1 MSYHYLLDLALILL
15 STKLLGLLT
24 QRFQMPQVVGALL
37 AGLILGPAGLNVLTE
52 TEFISQ
58 LSELGVIV
66 LMFSAGMGTDI
77 NELKNSGKAGFWVAL
92 LGVIVPLLMGTALA
106 WGAAAA
112 GLIESNGM
120 LENVFVG
127 TILTATSVSIT
138 VETLKE
144 MGKLETKVGNTILA
158 AALIDDVL
166 GLVALTL
173 VSSLAG
179 GGESVGLVLLKI
191 LGFFIFAA
199 VAGVGAN
206 RLFCWMLKRQGGWA
220 THRNSVLA
228 FVLCLVMAYCA
239 EEFFGVADITGAY
252 AAGLA
257 VACTPKGTYIQSKY
271 NPLGYLLLTPVFF
284 AAIGITFEESEFFIQ
299 EFRRTGAIDRTV
311 VFSNLANDPAV
322 ERIATPRMALTAA
335 EYLAFECGMHVLVIM
350 TDITN
355 YAEALREVSAARKEV
370 PGRRGYPGYLYTDL
384 ATLYERAGRRIGKKG
399 SITLIPILTMPE
411 DDKTHPIPDLTGYI
425 TEGQI
430 ILSRDLYRKGVIPPV
445 DVLPSLSR
453 LKDKGIGPGK
463 TREDHAGTMNQLFAA
478 YSAGKDAKELAT
490 ILGESALSPTDR
502 LYAKFAEEFEQR
514 YVSQGYE
521 ENRSIEETL
530 NIGWELLS
538 ILPETELKRIKPEFI
553 EKYLPK
559 KQA

>member
-77 NELKNSGKAGFWVAL
+77 NELKHSGKAGFCVAL
-92 LGVIVPLLMGTALA
+92 LGVLVPLVMGAALA

-112 GLIESNGM
+112 GLIESSGM

-179 GGESVGLVLLKI
+179 GGESIVWVLVKI
-191 LGFFIFAA
+191 AGFFAFA
-199 VAGVGAN
+199 VVVGYAAN

-220 THRNSVLA
+220 SHRNSVLA

-252 AAGLA
+252 AAGEGEAFQSPTYQETA
-257 VACTPKGTYIQSKY
+257 VVDTVGAGD
-271 NPLGYLLLTPVFF
+271 GF
-284 AAIGITFEESEFFIQ
+284 AAG
-299 EFRRTGAIDRTV
+299 
-311 VFSNLANDPAV
+311 
-322 ERIATPRMALTAA
+322 
-335 EYLAFECGMHVLVIM
+335 VLS
-350 TDITN
+350 
-355 YAEALREVSAARKEV
+355 ALREGLSLREAV
-370 PGRRGYPGYLYTDL
+370 RRGN
-384 ATLYERAGRRIGKKG
+384 AIGT
-399 SITLIPILTMPE
+399 IQIQ
-411 DDKTHPIPDLTGYI
+411 H
-425 TEGQI
+425 EG
-430 ILSRDLYRKGVIPPV
+430 DNEG
-445 DVLPSLSR
+445 LP
-453 LKDKGIGPGK
+453 
-463 TREDHAGTMNQLFAA
+463 TRE
-478 YSAGKDAKELAT
+478 
-490 ILGESALSPTDR
+490 ALEEFMTHTPLKT
-502 LYAKFAEEFEQR
+502 AEEA
-514 YVSQGYE
+514 S
-521 ENRSIEETL
+521 L
-530 NIGWELLS
+530 
-538 ILPETELKRIKPEFI
+538 
-553 EKYLPK
+553 
-559 KQA
+559 

>member
-37 AGLILGPAGLNVLTE
+37 AGLVLGPAGLNLLTE

-66 LMFSAGMGTDI
+66 LMFSAGMGTDL
-77 NELKNSGKAGFWVAL
+77 NELKNSGKAGFLVAL
-92 LGVIVPLLMGTALA
+92 LGVIVPLVMGTALA

-112 GLIESNGM
+112 GLIESGGM

-166 GLVALTL
+166 GMIALTL

-179 GGESVGLVLLKI
+179 SGESILAVLLKI
-191 LGFFIFAA
+191 VGFFLFALA
-199 VAGVGAN
+199 VGFGAN

-257 VACTPKGTYIQSKY
+257 VACTPKGAYIQSKY

-284 AAIGITFEESEFFIQ
+284 AAIGINVKLDGVSGGMVVFALLLLVVSVISKLVGCGLGAKLCGFTGKESMQVGVGMVCRGEVALIVAN
-299 EFRRTGAIDRTV
+299 RGLSMGVLSATMMTPVVITV
-311 VFSNLANDPAV
+311 VGGTIL
-322 ERIATPRMALTAA
+322 TPILLK
-335 EYLAFECGMHVLVIM
+335 LAFRSGSQEKLVESSL
-350 TDITN
+350 TDRYEKTEQLED
-355 YAEALREVSAARKEV
+355 ASQQLLDADTALRRKQE
-370 PGRRGYPGYLYTDL
+370 
-384 ATLYERAGRRIGKKG
+384 
-399 SITLIPILTMPE
+399 
-411 DDKTHPIPDLTGYI
+411 
-425 TEGQI
+425 
-430 ILSRDLYRKGVIPPV
+430 
-445 DVLPSLSR
+445 
-453 LKDKGIGPGK
+453 
-463 TREDHAGTMNQLFAA
+463 
-478 YSAGKDAKELAT
+478 
-490 ILGESALSPTDR
+490 
-502 LYAKFAEEFEQR
+502 
-514 YVSQGYE
+514 
-521 ENRSIEETL
+521 
-530 NIGWELLS
+530 
-538 ILPETELKRIKPEFI
+538 
-553 EKYLPK
+553 
-559 KQA
+559 